1 MTNNLTINPDI
12 SSNPSAGK
20 FTARIE
26 QMLRVAD
33 GTAPSITPRDQ
44 LLRGAIATAGM
55 LCYGACMG
63 SFSLWGGDSRGWT
76 QMLFSAL
83 KVPMLVVV
91 TLLLSLPGFFVFYTL
106 AGLSQAFGGVFRSI
120 IATQSTLGLML
131 GALSPLLLLWHAS
144 SGNYLDGVLVS
155 ALLFGVGAVSS
166 LVRLQRLRRGG
177 EVSMNSR
184 QRKLLWLWGGCY
196 IFIGVQ
202 MGWTLRPFIGVPGAE
217 ATLFREDGWGNA
229 WESLFSIIVAALQ

>member
-1 MTNNLTINPDI
+1 MTNNPTANPKIINEQ
-12 SSNPSAGK
+12 SSGT

-33 GTAPSITPRDQ
+33 GTAPSITLREQ
-44 LLRGAIATAGM
+44 FFRGAIATAGM
-55 LCYGACMG
+55 LFYGACMG
-63 SFSLWGGDSRGWT
+63 SFSLWGGGSEGWT

-91 TLLLSLPGFFVFYTL
+91 TLLLSLPGFFVFYAL
-106 AGLSQAFGGVFRSI
+106 AGLSQDFSGVLRSI
-120 IATQSTLGLML
+120 LVTQSTLGVVL

-144 SGNYLDGVLVS
+144 SSNYLDGVLVS
-155 ALLFGVGAVSS
+155 ALLFGVSAVSS
-166 LVRLQRLRRGG
+166 LLQLQR
-177 EVSMNSR
+177 SR
-184 QRKLLWLWGGCY
+184 QGELSMHSRHRKLLWLWGGCY

-202 MGWTLRPFIGVPGAE
+202 MGWTLRPFIGAPGAE

-229 WESLFSIIVAALQ
+229 WEALFSIIIAALQ